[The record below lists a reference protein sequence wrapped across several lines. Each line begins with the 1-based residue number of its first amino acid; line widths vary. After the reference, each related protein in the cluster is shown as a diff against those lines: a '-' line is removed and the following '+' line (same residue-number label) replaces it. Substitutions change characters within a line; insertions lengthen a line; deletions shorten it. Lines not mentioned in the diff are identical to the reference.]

1 MSEIWDRVYSKDSS
15 FFGEEPS
22 SFATLCYE
30 DLSKYGCTKLLELG
44 CGQGRDTIFFALKG
58 LDVHAIDSSKVA
70 IKNLNERTRREN
82 VSINLKNFDAK
93 RGLPFHNN
101 YFDVVYSHM
110 FYNMNFTDDHL
121 KFLFSESSRVLK
133 DNGLLYFSVRSD
145 KDMLYNKGKQ
155 IDNNIYEINNFQIR
169 FFTTQQIKYF
179 LNHNFI
185 ISRIIEDY
193 EVPASLYFV
202 FATKKKISHLN

>member
-1 MSEIWDRVYSKDSS
+1 M
-15 FFGEEPS
+15 
-22 SFATLCYE
+22 
-30 DLSKYGCTKLLELG
+30 SKYGCTTLLELG

-93 RGLPFHNN
+93 RGLPFDNN

-145 KDMLYNKGKQ
+145 KDMVYNKGKQ

-169 FFTTQQIKYF
+169 FFTTKQIKYF

-185 ISRIIEDY
+185 ISRIIEDH

>member
-1 MSEIWDRVYSKDSS
+1 MSEIWDGVYSEDSS

-22 SFATLCYE
+22 IFANLCYE
-30 DLSKYGCTKLLELG
+30 DFSKYGRTKIFELG
-44 CGQGRDTIFFALKG
+44 CGQGRDTIFFANKG
-58 LDVHAIDSSKVA
+58 LDVHALDSSKVA
-70 IKNLNERTRREN
+70 IQNLNERARKEN

-93 RGLPFHNN
+93 RGLPFDNT
-101 YFDVVYSHM
+101 YFDIVYSHM
-110 FYNMNFTDDHL
+110 FYNMNFTDDEL

-145 KDMLYNKGKQ
+145 KDSLYNKGKQ
-155 IDNNIYEINNFQIR
+155 IDNNIYQINNFQIR

-193 EVPASLYFV
+193 EVPANLYYV
-202 FATKKKISHLN
+202 FATKNKRLT

>member
-1 MSEIWDRVYSKDSS
+1 MWPGKRCNILAHE
-15 FFGEEPS
+15 
-22 SFATLCYE
+22 
-30 DLSKYGCTKLLELG
+30 
-44 CGQGRDTIFFALKG
+44 G
-58 LDVHAIDSSKVA
+58 LDVYIDSSKVA
-70 IKNLNERTRREN
+70 IENLNERVRKKN
-82 VSINLKNFDAK
+82 VSIDLKNFDAK
-93 RGLPFHNN
+93 KGLPFDNN

-110 FYNMNFTDDHL
+110 FYNMNFTDDQL

-179 LNHNFI
+179 LNHNFV

-193 EVPASLYFV
+193 EVQASLYFV
-202 FATKKKISHLN
+202 FATKNKVSHLN

>member
-1 MSEIWDRVYSKDSS
+1 MSEIWDVVYSKDSS

-22 SFATLCYE
+22 SFAKLCYE
-30 DLSKYGCTKLLELG
+30 DFSKYGCTKLLELG
-44 CGQGRDTIFFALKG
+44 CGQGRDTIFFANKG
-58 LDVHAIDSSKVA
+58 LNVHAIDSSKVA
-70 IKNLNERTRREN
+70 IENLNERARKEN

-93 RGLPFHNN
+93 RGLPFGNT

-110 FYNMNFTDDHL
+110 FYNMNFTDDQL
-121 KFLFSESSRVLK
+121 KFLFSESNRVLK
-133 DNGLLYFSVRSD
+133 DNGFLYFSVRSD
-145 KDMLYNKGKQ
+145 KDLLYNKGKQ

-185 ISRIIEDY
+185 ISKIIEDY
-193 EVPASLYFV
+193 EVPVNLYFV
-202 FATKKKISHLN
+202 FATKYKRLN